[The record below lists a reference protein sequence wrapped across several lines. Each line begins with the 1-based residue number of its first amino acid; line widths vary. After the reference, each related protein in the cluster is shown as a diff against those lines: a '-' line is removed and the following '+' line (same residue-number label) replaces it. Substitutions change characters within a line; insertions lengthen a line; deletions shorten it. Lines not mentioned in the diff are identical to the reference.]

1 MTGAARMEQRI
12 GRLVDKELRG
22 AARQG
27 GRLQDITF
35 QWLRPDG
42 SSRKFIRVFTGG
54 EPVCIAV
61 LPASPGGRD
70 MAEFRAAVAIG
81 DHLSN
86 AGAAVPRVLASDAAA
101 GLILFEDFGDTRLHD
116 ICAGNRQQAI
126 GRYYPEVVKQLVG
139 LQVKGAR
146 NFDRSWCY
154 DSAVYDAGVMLR
166 RESGYFLEAFWHGT
180 LQANAVDG
188 LIEEFENIAARVMSS
203 SEELFLHRDFQSR
216 NVMIS
221 GERIGI
227 IDFQAGRLGPP
238 GYDLASLLIDPY
250 AALSDAEQQ
259 HLFSLYIN
267 EMKSYP
273 EVDIDRIRRSYPFL
287 ALQRNLQIIGAF
299 SYLSGKMQKPFFR
312 PYILPSLLALN
323 ARLGE
328 SVFQQYAVLRKTVDE
343 ALRRYTTA
351 VG

>member
-1 MTGAARMEQRI
+1 MTGAARLEQII
-12 GRLVDKELRG
+12 GRLVERELNSG
-22 AARQG
+22 VRQG
-27 GRLQDITF
+27 SRLRDITF

-54 EPVCIAV
+54 KPACIAV
-61 LPASPGGRD
+61 LPASQSDRD

-81 DHLSN
+81 NHLYN
-86 AGAAVPRVLASDAAA
+86 AGTAVPRVLAFDAAA

-116 ICAGNRQQAI
+116 IGAGNRQRAI
-126 GRYYPEVVKQLVG
+126 ERFYPEVVKELVR
-139 LQVKGAR
+139 LQVEGSR

-154 DSAVYDAGVMLR
+154 DSAVYDTGVMLK
-166 RESGYFLEAFWHGT
+166 RESGYFLEAFWQNA
-180 LQANAVDG
+180 LQGNRVEG
-188 LIEEFENIAARVMSS
+188 LVEEFEDIAARVMSS

-259 HLFSLYIN
+259 VLFSRYIS
-267 EMKSYP
+267 EMESYP
-273 EVDIDRIRRSYPFL
+273 EVDVERIRRSFPFL
-287 ALQRNLQIIGAF
+287 AVQRNLQIIGAF

-312 PYILPSLLALN
+312 PYILPSLLALDN
-323 ARLGE
+323 RLGE
-328 SVFQQYAVLRKTVDE
+328 RVFQQYVVLRKTVAE